1 MSKAEP
7 LAAGPIVVLVEP
19 QDLVNIA
26 SVVRL
31 AKNFLL
37 GQVRLVN
44 PREFDPYRIE
54 GIAHNTAEVV
64 EGIGFYDSL
73 EAALA
78 DCVYAVALTAR
89 GRAHKRTLIR
99 PRAAA
104 ELLVE
109 HQAEGPV
116 AFVLGREASGLT
128 NEELDRCHALAT
140 IPTNPDHSSLNLAQA
155 CGIVAYETMLAR
167 GGERQKMKSPRRKG
181 GGAAKAD
188 QLAWLFADWERSLTA
203 VEFFKTRQPDQVMRA
218 FREVIYRAKPE
229 VREAALVRAMGIE
242 VVRFLERKGLPVPPR
257 LRAEAEDPGE
267 EGVRGGK
274 RG

>member
-1 MSKAEP
+1 MSQREL

-31 AKNFLL
+31 AKNFVL

-78 DCVYAVALTAR
+78 DCVYVVALTAR

-109 HQAEGPV
+109 HADEGPV

-128 NEELDRCHALAT
+128 NAELDRCHALAT

-155 CGIVAYETMLAR
+155 CGILAYESMIAR
-167 GGERQKMKSPRRKG
+167 GGERQKLKPPRRKG

-188 QLAWLFADWERSLTA
+188 QLAWLFADWQRALDA

-218 FREVIYRAKPE
+218 FREMIYRAKPE
-229 VREAALVRAMGIE
+229 VREAGLLRAMGIE
-242 VVRFLERKGLPVPPR
+242 IVRFLERKGFPVPPR
-257 LRAEAEDPGE
+257 ILPETE
-267 EGVRGGK
+267 EPDADG
-274 RG
+274 

>member
-7 LAAGPIVVLVEP
+7 LSTGPIVVLVEP

-31 AKNFLL
+31 AKNYLL

-54 GIAHNTAEVV
+54 GIAHSTADVV
-64 EGIGFYDSL
+64 EQVGFYDSL
-73 EAALA
+73 EAAVA
-78 DCVYAVALTAR
+78 DCVFTVGMTAR

-104 ELLVE
+104 EQMLE
-109 HQAEGPV
+109 HADEGPV

-128 NEELDRCHALAT
+128 NDELDRCHALAT
-140 IPTNPDHSSLNLAQA
+140 IPTNPEHSSLNLAQA
-155 CGIVAYETMLAR
+155 CGVIAYETMVAR
-167 GGERQKMKSPRRKG
+167 GGEKQRTKPPRRKG
-181 GGAAKAD
+181 GGAAKVD
-188 QLAWLFADWERSLTA
+188 QLAWLFADWERALHA

-218 FREVIYRAKPE
+218 FREVIYRAKTE

-242 VVRFLERKGLPVPPR
+242 VVRFLERKGMPVPDRIRPD
-257 LRAEAEDPGE
+257 AEEPSE
-267 EGVRGGK
+267 EA
-274 RG
+274 

>member
-1 MSKAEP
+1 MSKREP
-7 LAAGPIVVLVEP
+7 LAPGPIVVLVEP

-31 AKNFLL
+31 AKNFQLA
-37 GQVRLVN
+37 QVRLVN

-64 EGIGFYDSL
+64 EGIGFFDSL

-78 DCVYAVALTAR
+78 DCVYTVALTAR

-104 ELLVE
+104 ELLME
-109 HQAEGPV
+109 HAEEGPV
-116 AFVLGREASGLT
+116 AYVLGREASGLT

-140 IPTNPDHSSLNLAQA
+140 IPTNPEHASLNLAQA
-155 CGIVAYETMLAR
+155 CGIVAYETMIAR
-167 GGERQKMKSPRRKG
+167 GGEQQKVKPPRRKG

-188 QLAWLFADWERSLTA
+188 QLAWLFADWQRSLEA

-218 FREVIYRAKPE
+218 FREVIYRSRPE
-229 VREAALVRAMGIE
+229 VREAGLIRAMGIE
-242 VVRFLERKGLPVPPR
+242 VVRFLERKGFPVPPR
-257 LRAEAEDPGE
+257 LRPEAEDPGE
-267 EGVRGGK
+267 EG
-274 RG
+274 

>member
-104 ELLVE
+104 EQLQE
-109 HQAEGPV
+109 HAAEGPV

-140 IPTNPDHSSLNLAQA
+140 IPTNPEHSSLNLAQA
-155 CGIVAYETMLAR
+155 CGILAYETMIAR
-167 GGERQKMKSPRRKG
+167 GGEKQKVKPPRRKG

-188 QLAWLFADWERSLTA
+188 QLAWLFADWQRGLDA

-218 FREVIYRAKPE
+218 FREMVYRAKLE
-229 VREAALVRAMGIE
+229 VREAALIRAMGIE
-242 VVRFLERKGLPVPPR
+242 VVRFLERKGMPVPPR
-257 LRAEAEDPGE
+257 LRPDAEEPE
-267 EGVRGGK
+267 EG
-274 RG
+274 

>member
-1 MSKAEP
+1 MSKAPP
-7 LAAGPIVVLVEP
+7 LATGPIVVLVEP

-31 AKNFLL
+31 AKNFML

-104 ELLVE
+104 DQLVA
-109 HQAEGPV
+109 HQEEGPV

-155 CGIVAYETMLAR
+155 CGILAYETMIAR
-167 GGERQKMKSPRRKG
+167 GGEGQKLKPPRRKG

-188 QLAWLFADWERSLTA
+188 QLAWLFADWERALHA

-218 FREVIYRAKPE
+218 FREVVYRAKAE
-229 VREAALVRAMGIE
+229 VREAALIRAMGIE
-242 VVRFLERKGLPVPPR
+242 VVRFLERKGMPVPPR
-257 LRAEAEDPGE
+257 LRPDAEEPE
-267 EGVRGGK
+267 EE
-274 RG
+274 

>member
-7 LAAGPIVVLVEP
+7 LAPGPVVVLVEP

-54 GIAHNTAEVV
+54 GI
-64 EGIGFYDSL
+64 GFYDSL

-104 ELLVE
+104 EQMLE
-109 HQAEGPV
+109 HADEGPV

-140 IPTNPDHSSLNLAQA
+140 IPTNPEHSSLNLAQA
-155 CGIVAYETMLAR
+155 CGIIAYETMIAR
-167 GGERQKMKSPRRKG
+167 GGEGQKMKPPRRKG

-188 QLAWLFADWERSLTA
+188 QLAWLFADWQRALAA

-218 FREVIYRAKPE
+218 FREIIYRAKPE
-229 VREAALVRAMGIE
+229 VREAGLLRAMGIE
-242 VVRFLERKGLPVPPR
+242 VVRFLERKGVPVPERIQP
-257 LRAEAEDPGE
+257 DVE
-267 EGVRGGK
+267 EPPE
-274 RG
+274 

>member
-1 MSKAEP
+1 MSKPEP
-7 LAAGPIVVLVEP
+7 LASGPIVVLVEP

-109 HQAEGPV
+109 HQQEGAA

-167 GGERQKMKSPRRKG
+167 GGERQKLKPPRRKG

-242 VVRFLERKGLPVPPR
+242 VVRFLERKGMPVPERIRP
-257 LRAEAEDPGE
+257 ETEEPDP
-267 EGVRGGK
+267 EG
-274 RG
+274 

>member
-1 MSKAEP
+1 MKKADP
-7 LAAGPIVVLVEP
+7 LDPGPIAVLVEP
-19 QDLVNIA
+19 QDLVNVA

-31 AKNFLL
+31 AKNFQLA
-37 GQVRLVN
+37 QVRLVK

-64 EGIGFYDSL
+64 ARIGFYDSL
-73 EAALA
+73 EAAVA
-78 DCVYAVALTAR
+78 DCVYVVGLTAR

-104 ELLVE
+104 EALVARGE
-109 HQAEGPV
+109 EGPA

-128 NEELDRCHALAT
+128 NDELDRCHALAT
-140 IPTNPDHSSLNLAQA
+140 IPTNPDHASLNLAQA
-155 CGIVAYETMLAR
+155 CGIIAYETAIAR
-167 GGERQKMKSPRRKG
+167 GGEQQRVKPPRRKG

-188 QLAWLFADWERSLTA
+188 QLAWLFADWERALLA

-229 VREAALVRAMGIE
+229 VREAALIRAMGIE
-242 VVRFLERKGLPVPPR
+242 VARYLERKGLPVPDRIRPDS
-257 LRAEAEDPGE
+257 AEPEEGE
-267 EGVRGGK
+267 EG
-274 RG
+274 